1 MGTVGSSKRLSQ
13 PERRLSR
20 LNDEP
25 VRFRKF
31 AGNNNSQG

>member
-1 MGTVGSSKRLSQ
+1 MGTVGSSRRLSQ

-20 LNDEP
+20 HNDESA
-25 VRFRKF
+25 RFRKF